1 VEDVVSSELEAS
13 EIDMEPGSAVVRA
26 RGQRIIALAILAIFS
41 AAVVAGV
48 LAIVFGD
55 ADRGKADV
63 GQLTE
68 SVWPLPADVN
78 PAALSDSTKTWRIQ
92 NLPRPQGEGDIDAMA
107 GGLAVTDLDNDGDL
121 DLIVAHGQL
130 QILLWDVDGYAAPLT
145 LDIADAMAITTADI
159 DSDGW
164 ADLLVARD
172 ATHDTVFW
180 GGQQLINTGNPE
192 RTDLTGSAPSAG
204 LLAGEL
210 SGDSATDIV
219 SLGRGDQ
226 RGAPDV
232 LWVADPDQPR
242 AFTATQLGDDRLSLA
257 GELVDADFD
266 GLLDIWVTRDVG
278 WDIGGDSVYSRQGDP
293 SGPWVDIAP
302 QLGVDLAVDGMGITV
317 ADLNGDLILDA
328 YISDLGDNEVLIRT
342 DDGQFVKDVNTGAA
356 RIRPFGA
363 PSTVVSSSWASGAT
377 DLNLDGRLDLVVANG
392 GFPNGGMRNKIPFTT
407 VVVDDVPAIL
417 LGIGNGRFVDVWPQL
432 GLEWS
437 GPTRGLTIGD
447 LDNDGDDDLA
457 MLTADGIVRTFE
469 NESTGRSVTIRPNP
483 LCRSAGAVITASQD
497 DVTFQA
503 LLNAHTYA
511 GAHSSA
517 AIVGITN
524 DLIVIEVRWAD
535 GATNEIP
542 VPSVRPDRLQLVA
555 DCPG

>member
-1 VEDVVSSELEAS
+1 MEDVVSSELEAS
-13 EIDMEPGSAVVRA
+13 DIDMAAARAVTRA
-26 RGQRIIALAILAIFS
+26 RGQRIVALTILVVLG

-48 LAIVFGD
+48 LALVFGD
-55 ADRGKADV
+55 PDRGKPDV

-68 SVWPLPADVN
+68 TLWALPADVI
-78 PAALSDSTKTWRIQ
+78 PAALTDSTEAWGLQ
-92 NLPRPQGEGDIDAMA
+92 NLFRPEGELELDAMA
-107 GGLAVTDLDNDGDL
+107 GGLAIADLDNDGDL
-121 DLIVAHGQL
+121 DLIVAQGQV
-130 QILLWDVDGYAAPLT
+130 QIYRWDTDGYAAPLT

-159 DSDGW
+159 DRDGW

-180 GGQQLINTGNPE
+180 GGQWLLNAGTPE
-192 RTDLTGSAPSAG
+192 RTDLAGSAPSAG

-210 SGDSATDIV
+210 SGDNATDIV

-226 RGAPDV
+226 LGASDV
-232 LWVADPDQPR
+232 LWVAAPDQPR
-242 AFTATQLGDDRLSLA
+242 AFAATQLGGERLSLA

-278 WDIGGDSVYSRQGDP
+278 WDTGGDSVYSRQGDP
-293 SGPWVDIAP
+293 SGTWVDIAP

-317 ADLNGDLILDA
+317 ADLNGDLVLDA
-328 YISDLGDNEVLIRT
+328 YVSDLGDNEVLIRS
-342 DDGQFVKDVNTGAA
+342 DDGQFVKDINSGAA
-356 RIRPFGA
+356 RIRPFDA

-407 VVVDDVPAIL
+407 VVVDDEPAVL
-417 LGIGNGRFVDVWPQL
+417 LGIGAGRFVDVWPQL

-447 LDNDGDDDLA
+447 LDNDGDDDLV
-457 MLTADGIVRTFE
+457 MLTADGTVRAFE

-483 LCRSAGAVITASQD
+483 SCRSAGAVITASQD
-497 DVTFQA
+497 DVTYQA
-503 LLNAHTYA
+503 LLSAHTYA

-517 AIVGITN
+517 AIVGTTS
-524 DLIVIEVRWAD
+524 DPIVIEIRWAD
-535 GATNEIP
+535 GATTEVP